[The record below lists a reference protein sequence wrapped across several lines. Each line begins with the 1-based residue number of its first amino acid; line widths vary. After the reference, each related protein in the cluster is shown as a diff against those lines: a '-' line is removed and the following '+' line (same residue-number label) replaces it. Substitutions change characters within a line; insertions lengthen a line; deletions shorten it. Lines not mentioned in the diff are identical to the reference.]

1 MVTIFTRLAE
11 VLQISLMSNFS
22 TNKLQF
28 FVFVFFWCG
37 ILVMLERGRSSQ
49 NEVHTLS
56 LDPPLKWSDSVH

>member
-28 FVFVFFWCG
+28 FVFVFFG
-37 ILVMLERGRSSQ
+37 AEY
-49 NEVHTLS
+49 
-56 LDPPLKWSDSVH
+56 